1 MGVTHNIPQA
11 LSELQQAAKRYDK
24 EVVRALKA
32 AGERAVETAR
42 QTKTYEDKTGD
53 LTASIGYGVIHNGL
67 LEYVGGFDDSRNGG
81 SIGRQVLQ
89 QVAEESRGVPYAVI
103 LVAGME
109 YATYVNRKG
118 FAVLDG
124 AQIRI
129 DSITQE
135 LLSSIRI

>member
-11 LSELQQAAKRYDK
+11 ISELQQIAKRYDK
-24 EVVRALKA
+24 EVVRALVA

-53 LTASIGYGVIHNGL
+53 LTASIGYGVVHNGL
-67 LEYVGGFDDSRNGG
+67 LEHVGGFDDSRSGG
-81 SIGRQVLQ
+81 DTGRQVLQ
-89 QVAEESRGVPYAVI
+89 RIAEETGNVPYAVI

-129 DSITQE
+129 DRITQE
-135 LLSSIRI
+135 LLSTIRI